1 MQVLELE
8 EPVFNLEEKV
18 KELVEL
24 SEKDGVDFSDE
35 IRKLRKKIQR
45 KQKEIFDRLTPWERT
60 LLARHPD
67 RPYAKDYIDR
77 FITGFMEL
85 HGDRSFSDGPS
96 IVGGIG
102 TFEGRSVVVMGHQ
115 KGRDTKEKLYRNFGM
130 SMPEGFRKAL
140 RLMKL
145 AAKFG
150 KPIIAFMDTPGA
162 FPGIEAEEH
171 GQAGA
176 IATNL
181 KEMSLLPVPMIS
193 VVIGEGG
200 SGGALALGMGNRVL
214 MLENSVYSVIS
225 PEGCAAILWGSNDKM
240 KEAAE
245 ALSLTA
251 KNLKEFGIIDEIVK
265 EPIGGAHKDYDRAAS
280 ILRRVLRRH
289 LRELCGLSPEELAR
303 QRMEKYRAMG
313 AYNGG

>member
-45 KQKEIFDRLTPWERT
+45 KQKEVFDRLTPWERT

-67 RPYAKDYIDR
+67 RPYARDYIDR
-77 FITGFMEL
+77 FITDFMEL

-102 TFEGRSVVVMGHQ
+102 TFEGRSVVAIGHQ

-130 SMPEGFRKAL
+130 PLPEGFRKAL

-150 KPIIAFMDTPGA
+150 KPIISFMDTPGA
-162 FPGIEAEEH
+162 FPGIEAEER

-200 SGGALALGMGNRVL
+200 SGGALAMGMGNRVL
-214 MLENSVYSVIS
+214 MLENAVYSVIS

-280 ILRRVLRRH
+280 ILRRALRRH
-289 LRELCGLSPEELAR
+289 LGELCGLSPEKLIR

-313 AYNGG
+313 AYNGE